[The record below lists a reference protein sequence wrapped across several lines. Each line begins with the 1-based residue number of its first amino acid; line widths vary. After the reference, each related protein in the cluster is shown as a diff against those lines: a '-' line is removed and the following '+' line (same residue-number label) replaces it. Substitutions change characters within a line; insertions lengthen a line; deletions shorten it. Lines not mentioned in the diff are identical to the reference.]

1 MRIPALLLAY
11 LSLLGL
17 VACGSGGSSNSGGSL
32 SLSFSP
38 ASALVFPGQAAT
50 TVNVTLTR
58 QGATG
63 NVTLSVQGLP
73 TGGAATV
80 QSPGSSNSGSITL
93 SVSSAPAATYPLT
106 VTASDGNVSGSAA
119 LSLAVGAVA
128 QIGITKNGGF
138 EVAMSTSFQPAEWDY
153 QFFTLNPNGTAPLGN
168 LQPAHI
174 RLQGISQGVPQTT
187 ANTWDFTV
195 LDDVTQPVLS
205 VADHSPEFQ
214 IAVAPA
220 FMYDANHSFLDPS
233 YRTFAAYAQNL
244 VRYYNTGGFTSGD
257 GVFHVSPSSYPI
269 TWWGIYNEPS
279 INSVSA
285 AQYTKMYN
293 TLVQVMQSV
302 DPALKFVAIELCC
315 GSEDTFLPVF
325 TSGVTEKVDVVAA
338 HYYSSCNQKD
348 TDADL
353 LSTVPSF
360 ASSVQSIYSFLAT
373 NPQLASVP
381 VWVTENN
388 VNADFD
394 KGGGISA
401 CNGGTFVTDLRGSS
415 AFFAAWRPYVF
426 SQLGKARVQAL
437 YHWDFDADKQFGEV
451 DYSTGALQL
460 SYWVDYWLQRMF
472 PSPPGAELLIYTTTD
487 TSDIEILPVVNI
499 DGSVVVMVANYA
511 VKSSGDNNGPGA
523 PRTIL
528 IDTTAWGN
536 FSSGSLLTIDANTN
550 VASGPAASTVT
561 PASQISVTLNG
572 YGVAFLTLK

>member
-1 MRIPALLLAY
+1 MLAMFLVC
-11 LSLLGL
+11 LSLPGL
-17 VACGSGGSSNSGGSL
+17 IACGSGGTNSNPGGSL
-32 SLSFSP
+32 SLSVSSG
-38 ASALVFPGQAAT
+38 SALVFPGQPST
-50 TVNVTLTR
+50 TVTVALTR
-58 QGATG
+58 QGTTG

-73 TGGAATV
+73 PGAAATI

-93 SVSSAPAATYPLT
+93 SVSTAAAATYPLT
-106 VTASDGNVSGSAA
+106 VTASDGTVSGSAA
-119 LSLAVGAVA
+119 LSLVVGAVA
-128 QIGITKNGGF
+128 QIGITKSGGF
-138 EVAMSTSFQPAEWDY
+138 DVAMSTSFQPAEWDY
-153 QFFTLNPNGTAPLGN
+153 QFFLLNPTATTPLGN

-195 LDDVTQPVLS
+195 LDDVTQPVLG
-205 VADHSPEFQ
+205 VGDHSPEFQ

-220 FMYDANHSFLDPS
+220 FMYDANHNFLDPS
-233 YRTFAAYAQNL
+233 YAAFGAYAQNL
-244 VRYYNTGGFTSGD
+244 VRYYNKGGFTSGD

-269 TWWGIYNEPS
+269 SWWGIYNEPS
-279 INSVSA
+279 INNIDA
-285 AQYTKMYN
+285 TQYTKMYN
-293 TLVQVMQSV
+293 ALVFAMQSV
-302 DPALKFVAIELCC
+302 DPKLKFVAIELCC
-315 GSEDTFLPVF
+315 GSEGTFLPVF

-353 LSTVPSF
+353 LNTVPGF
-360 ASSVQSIYSFLAT
+360 VSSVQTIYSFLAAK
-373 NPQLASVP
+373 PQLANVP

-401 CNGGTFVTDLRGSS
+401 CNGGPFVTDLRGSS

-426 SQLGKARVQAL
+426 SQLGKARAQAL

-451 DYSTGALQL
+451 DYSTAGLQL
-460 SYWVDYWLQRMF
+460 SYWVDYWLARMF
-472 PSPPGAELLIYTTTD
+472 PSPPGAELLSYTTTD
-487 TSDIEILPVVNI
+487 TSDIEVLPVVNV

-511 VKSSGDNNGPGA
+511 VKSSGDNNGPGT

-528 IDTTAWGN
+528 IDTAAWGN
-536 FSSGSLLTIDANTN
+536 FSSASLLMIDANTN
-550 VASGPAASTVT
+550 VVSGPVASAVT
-561 PASQISVTLNG
+561 PASLISVTLNG

>member
-80 QSPGSSNSGSITL
+80 QSPGSSNGGSITL
-93 SVSSAPAATYPLT
+93 SASSAPAATYPLT

-220 FMYDANHSFLDPS
+220 FMYDANHNFLDPS
-233 YRTFAAYAQNL
+233 YTTFATYAQNL

-257 GVFHVSPSSYPI
+257 GSFHVSPSSYPI

-279 INSVSA
+279 INNINA
-285 AQYTKMYN
+285 TQYTKMYN
-293 TLVQVMQSV
+293 TLVPLMQSV
-302 DPALKFVAIELCC
+302 DPTLKFVAIELCC

-338 HYYSSCNQKD
+338 HYYSSCDQKD
-348 TDADL
+348 TDADVL
-353 LSTVPSF
+353 GTVPGF

-472 PSPPGAELLIYTTTD
+472 PSPPGAELLSYTTTD